1 MSEKP
6 VSNGEEN
13 CNLLQVLAKL
23 HRVRDMDALLETILI
38 EAKRFAG
45 AESASLYLLQEGRLR
60 MEYVLNDRWLKQ
72 EETRNRFNYLGHE
85 VALDHSS
92 MAGFAA
98 CSRRPLNVADAYA
111 ISSDQPFGF
120 NTSFDRLSS
129 YRTVSV
135 LSVPM
140 LSARDELVGVMQVIN
155 ARDRNGDMCV
165 FDEEHIDIVS
175 CFAGQAAV
183 AIEKARMTREMILRL
198 IRVVELR
205 DPRETAHHVT
215 RVGSY
220 AVEIYG
226 HWASSRAGSDSGIR
240 HYKDMLRMAAMLHDI
255 GKVAIPDALLRK
267 KGPLEPDEYALV
279 KKHTVLGAGMFQQ
292 GSSEWDDMAR
302 DVVLHHHEHWDG
314 NGYPGELL
322 DPDGLE
328 ELTAPG
334 IMGEEI
340 PLAAR
345 IVAVADVYDALT
357 CRRDYKEAWP
367 ENEVLD
373 YIRKERGRQF
383 DPEVVDSFLAV
394 CEVFPAIRKK
404 LERG

>member
-1 MSEKP
+1 MSKKSMAKGEKDD
-6 VSNGEEN
+6 
-13 CNLLQVLAKL
+13 NLLQVLAKL

-45 AESASLYLLQEGRLR
+45 AESASLYLLAEGKLR
-60 MEYVLNDRWLKQ
+60 MEYVLNDLWLKK
-72 EETRNRFNYLGHE
+72 EETRNRYHYLGHE
-85 VALDHSS
+85 VALDTSS

-98 CSRRPLNVADAYA
+98 SSRRPLNVADAYA
-111 ISSDQPFGF
+111 LPPDQPFGF

-140 LSARDELVGVMQVIN
+140 VSARDDLVGVMQMIN
-155 ARDRNGDMCV
+155 ARNERGELSV
-165 FDEEHIDIVS
+165 FSNEHIDIVS

-183 AIEKARMTREMILRL
+183 AIEKARMTRDLILRL

-226 HWASSRAGSDSGIR
+226 QWASSKTGSDSSIR

-267 KGPLEPDEYALV
+267 KGPLEPEEYALV
-279 KKHTVLGAGMFQQ
+279 KKHTVLGAGMFQR
-292 GSSEWDDMAR
+292 GNSEWDDMAR

-314 NGYPGELL
+314 NGYPGEIN
-322 DPDGLE
+322 DPDGRR
-328 ELTAPG
+328 ELNGPG
-334 IMGEEI
+334 IRGEEI
-340 PLAAR
+340 PLSAR

-357 CRRDYKEAWP
+357 CRRDYKDAWP

-383 DPEVVDSFLAV
+383 DPGVVDSFLAV
-394 CEVFPAIRKK
+394 CEVFPAIRNK
-404 LERG
+404 LERE